1 MNEYLFIEVEAI
13 KFIKMT
19 KQLKLI
25 GLTKDAGWQF
35 GLRKTFPY
43 SQEYLWDFMFSSSGL
58 SIWLGK
64 LEYEPAI
71 GKEYKTEEGIE
82 GKVRVLTPYSHIR
95 MEWKRPGWEN
105 FSIVQV
111 RVIGDQQKATI
122 SFHQEKLADEA
133 QREEMKEYW
142 NSKMKEIGTQLTNRN
157 DI

>member
-1 MNEYLFIEVEAI
+1 
-13 KFIKMT
+13 MT
-19 KQLKLI
+19 KQPKII

-43 SQEYLWDFMFSSSGL
+43 AQQYMWDFMFSDKGL
-58 SIWLGK
+58 TIWLGK
-64 LEYEPAI
+64 PDEELEI

-82 GKVRVLTPYSHIR
+82 GKVRILTPYSHIR
-95 MEWKRPGWEN
+95 MEWKKPGWEN
-105 FSIVQV
+105 TSTVQV

-142 NSKMKEIGTQLTNRN
+142 NSKMKEIETELTDSS